1 MNPQSQ
7 SMDKAPFHESNS
19 NIHFF
24 SNSCTSKSR
33 LKSIYFLKYLFSYVT
48 EKKKLELLKYNKN
61 IQKQIELSIIDYK
74 KYSGEKTQIQLEII
88 LLHEKTK
95 FINIKNNEQKYC
107 YTDANSN
114 RIKIVLD
121 YQVQTF
127 EGLFS
132 GCDHI
137 KSIKFIKFYRTN
149 ITSMENMFNGCS
161 SLKKIS
167 FLNFKTENVKK
178 MNCMFHCCS
187 KLQKINLSKF
197 NTENVIDMSG
207 MFAGCLNLKKII
219 VSGFN
224 TKNVTNMSAMF
235 SGCSS
240 LKNINISNFDTSNV
254 IDMNG
259 IFANCFLLK
268 KLDMSN
274 FNFDNLMSMRNMF
287 WGCKSLKK
295 LDISI
300 FNTDKTIDVCGM
312 FFKCPIELTTKIKS
326 QYKNIGEEA
335 FKDEDLTSI

>member
-121 YQVQTF
+121 YQV
-127 EGLFS
+127 
-132 GCDHI
+132 
-137 KSIKFIKFYRTN
+137 
-149 ITSMENMFNGCS
+149 
-161 SLKKIS
+161 
-167 FLNFKTENVKK
+167 
-178 MNCMFHCCS
+178 
-187 KLQKINLSKF
+187 
-197 NTENVIDMSG
+197 
-207 MFAGCLNLKKII
+207 
-219 VSGFN
+219 
-224 TKNVTNMSAMF
+224 
-235 SGCSS
+235 
-240 LKNINISNFDTSNV
+240 
-254 IDMNG
+254 
-259 IFANCFLLK
+259 
-268 KLDMSN
+268 
-274 FNFDNLMSMRNMF
+274 
-287 WGCKSLKK
+287 
-295 LDISI
+295 
-300 FNTDKTIDVCGM
+300 
-312 FFKCPIELTTKIKS
+312 
-326 QYKNIGEEA
+326 
-335 FKDEDLTSI
+335 